1 MAKLSQAELVSIA
14 DGGFILRGPLTFDTV
29 PVLWRDSARLLAG
42 GRHGGATV
50 NLAGV
55 ARADSAGLALLVAWQ
70 AQAAVAGQRLA
81 YEAIPERLLAIAR
94 ISEVDGLLSQA

>member
-1 MAKLSQAELVSIA
+1 MASTPQAELLGIA
-14 DGGFILRGPLTFDTV
+14 DGGFLLRGTLTFDTV
-29 PVLWRDSARLLAG
+29 PLLWRDSARLLAG
-42 GRHGGATV
+42 GKLGGATV

-55 ARADSAGLALLVAWQ
+55 ERADSAGLALLVAWL

-94 ISEVDGLLSQA
+94 ISEVESLLSQA